1 MIPRYTRPEMG
12 RLWGEEHK
20 IELWLR
26 VEIAVAEAWAEH
38 GVVPADALE
47 RIRTARCDLARM
59 REIEAEVDHD
69 VIAFIR
75 ATVESIGEEAGRY
88 FHLGLTSSDVI
99 DTALALQLVEAS
111 DVLLRDLDDLAAAVA
126 EQAVRHRWTVMI
138 GRTHGVHAEPIT
150 FGFKLAGWYA
160 ELLRQRERLE
170 RAREEVR
177 VGKISG
183 AVGTHAHVPPEIE
196 EAVLTRLGLRVDPV
210 STQVVGR
217 DRHAA
222 FVATLAGIGATLD
235 RFATEI
241 RHLQRTEVREV
252 EEPFDP
258 SNMGSSAMP
267 HKRNPHESERITG
280 LARLLRSYVHAALE
294 NVVLWHERDIS
305 HSSVERVILPD
316 ACIALDFMLTSMT
329 EIVRDWVVYPERMRA
344 NLDATYGAI
353 FSQRAMLTLVEAGMD
368 RQRAYRL
375 VQRLTREAW
384 ERAVPLRDLLRA
396 DPEVQLVLSP
406 DRIDEI
412 FDLEPYL
419 RYVNQAFERV
429 GLPVDEKVRVADS

>member
-1 MIPRYTRPEMG
+1 
-12 RLWGEEHK
+12 
-20 IELWLR
+20 
-26 VEIAVAEAWAEH
+26 
-38 GVVPADALE
+38 
-47 RIRTARCDLARM
+47 
-59 REIEAEVDHD
+59 
-69 VIAFIR
+69 
-75 ATVESIGEEAGRY
+75 
-88 FHLGLTSSDVI
+88 
-99 DTALALQLVEAS
+99 
-111 DVLLRDLDDLAAAVA
+111 
-126 EQAVRHRWTVMI
+126 
-138 GRTHGVHAEPIT
+138 
-150 FGFKLAGWYA
+150 
-160 ELLRQRERLE
+160 
-170 RAREEVR
+170 
-177 VGKISG
+177 
-183 AVGTHAHVPPEIE
+183 
-196 EAVLTRLGLRVDPV
+196 
-210 STQVVGR
+210 
-217 DRHAA
+217 AA

>member
-1 MIPRYTRPEMG
+1 MILRYTRPEMG
-12 RLWGEEHK
+12 RIWSEEHK

-26 VEIAVAEAWAEH
+26 VEIAVAEAWAER
-38 GVVPADALE
+38 GVVPPEMLE
-47 RIRTARCDLARM
+47 RIRTACCDLARM

-111 DVLLRDLDDLAAAVA
+111 DLLLRDLDQLIAVVG
-126 EQAVRHRWTVMI
+126 EQAVRHRRTVMI

-160 ELLRQRERLE
+160 ELQRQRERLQ

-183 AVGTHAHVPPEIE
+183 AVGTHAHVPPEVE
-196 EAVLTRLGLRVDPV
+196 EAVLARLGLRVDPV

-241 RHLQRTEVREV
+241 RHLQRTEVREL

-267 HKRNPHESERITG
+267 HKRNPHESERMTG
-280 LARLLRSYVHAALE
+280 LARLLRSYVHAAFE

-316 ACIALDFMLTSMT
+316 ACIVLDFMLASMT
-329 EIVRDWVVYPERMRA
+329 HIVRDWVVYPERMRR
-344 NLDATYGAI
+344 NVDATHGAI
-353 FSQRAMLTLVEAGMD
+353 FSQRAMLALVQAGMD

-375 VQRLTREAW
+375 VQRLAREAW
-384 ERAVPLRDLLRA
+384 EREISLRELLLA
-396 DPEVQLVLSP
+396 DAEVQALLSP
-406 DRIDEI
+406 ARIEEI
-412 FDLEPYL
+412 FNLEPYL
-419 RYVNQAFERV
+419 RYVDVAFQRV
-429 GLPVDEKVRVADS
+429 GLPVEHKVGAETA